1 MDKKRIDYVVEEA
14 TKHEPRLGAET
25 EAIVIDSNLDVV
37 HDIGGKS
44 PTDAC
49 MEYIQNSFGERAKEV
64 LSFITPDVTALTIEG
79 NPPPLSH
86 PRSTAAA
93 QRLMSI
99 IIDEAIQNFSDMEGR
114 NLHTLHGAAWRPSN
128 VTSADVSTNVPF
140 DKQVY
145 YAFQAAK
152 NGDKVADAMGDHY
165 NLSLPWR
172 ARHSSERDYSN
183 KMIRMAGMDRLV
195 GSPLYHALGTSSP
208 FYYASSP
215 NSESSNTSVLTP
227 YDSARLFLVWR
238 GRTDMDV
245 STLWDNIESYEETM
259 RGWAADGTLPSSRAI
274 WLPVRA
280 QTINGSGEK
289 FDKFVDSSLEKKDE
303 NFLREAL
310 TASYKFG
317 PNSSENPLQ
326 NDPDWKK
333 IEAWRQK
340 EIAAV
345 IAGPK
350 NRVENRVGETPFY
363 FEANGDADSM
373 SPYKYIKAFH
383 TFQEL
388 LFIWISES
396 PKILDGLRY
405 DEQNLG
411 RTRGNEEAVLLKGL
425 DARVRFLP
433 KNSEMSARSSLKII
447 LNELRELAVAMDR
460 TEDLQ
465 LIIDIADGK
474 LQTPAERLRSEVGE
488 KYGMNTDRSTSRALP
503 DNAYQHELLDR
514 TRKGMTIEL
523 SEIEKDLPGLPGVDQ
538 PFISYLLGLAKELK
552 Q

>member
-1 MDKKRIDYVVEEA
+1 MDKNRIDDVVDETA
-14 TKHEPRLGAET
+14 KHEARLGAET
-25 EAIVIDSNLDVV
+25 EAIVVDENLDVV
-37 HDIGGKS
+37 HEIAGVS

-49 MEYIQNSFGERAKEV
+49 MEYIKSSFGDRAKKV

-86 PRSTAAA
+86 PKSTAAA

-99 IIDEAIQNFSDMEGR
+99 IIDAAIQKLGNSEGR

-128 VTSADVSTNVPF
+128 VSDKDISTNIPF

-145 YAFQAAK
+145 YSYQAAK

-172 ARHSSERDYSN
+172 TRHISERNYSEE
-183 KMIRMAGMDRLV
+183 MIKMAGMDRLV

-215 NSESSNTSVLTP
+215 HGERSHTSVLTP
-227 YDSARLFLVWR
+227 YDSARLYLVWR

-245 STLWDNIESYEETM
+245 SRLWDNIQGYEKTM
-259 RGWAADGTLPSSRAI
+259 KGWAADGTLPSSRAI

-280 QTINGSGEK
+280 QTINGTGNK
-289 FDKFVDSSLEKKDE
+289 FDKFVESTLVKKDDD
-303 NFLREAL
+303 FLREAL
-310 TASYKFG
+310 TASYKYG

-326 NDPDWKK
+326 NDPDWIL
-333 IEAWRQK
+333 IEKWRQN

-350 NRVENRVGETPFY
+350 NRVENRVGETPFF
-363 FEANGDADSM
+363 FEADGDSDAL

-388 LFIWISES
+388 LFIWISET
-396 PKILDGLRY
+396 PEIIHGLRY

-433 KNSEMSARSSLKII
+433 KNCEMSARSSLKII

-474 LQTPAERLRSEVGE
+474 LQTPSERLRTEVG
-488 KYGMNTDRSTSRALP
+488 KRYDMNTDRSTSRALP
-503 DNAYQHELLDR
+503 DNAYQLELLDR
-514 TRKGMTIEL
+514 TRKGMSVEL
-523 SEIEKDLPGLPGVDQ
+523 AEIEKDLPGLPGADQ
-538 PFISYLLGLAKELK
+538 PFITYLLGLAKELK